1 MLFFQTSSLSAF
13 EVILLMKV
21 EKKFKAACTVNYI
34 YTELFLQW
42 KHEYDDACS
51 LTVPKLVQY
60 MHFLY
65 LYLF

>member
-34 YTELFLQW
+34 TEPFLQW

>member
-34 YTELFLQW
+34 TELFYNESMSMMML
-42 KHEYDDACS
+42 AR
-51 LTVPKLVQY
+51 
-60 MHFLY
+60 
-65 LYLF
+65 